1 VVLPVAILTLL
12 PALVLAAAPT
22 PPDDAPRGVRLTTS
36 ATVERIPLAGMHG
49 PVECTVDALLRTI
62 RLRPTKDKPS
72 ALLARIVTHAGGLCP
87 TAVVRDGAV
96 ELTCRSRRFDAEVVR
111 PGKSQT
117 QFLDI
122 NELRGLPWRAGPD
135 RAPGYFFDPWRVG
148 IGQSCPGRAD
158 AARGEC
164 QLKQG
169 HLLEAAQFFR
179 TALSTQHR
187 QMASLRLGDLAL
199 ATGDPV
205 TAVGWYKRV
214 GSLGVFGQFAA
225 GRLCE
230 LDGTCFG
237 STAEVRRAF
246 DPTGMP
252 EPMRAETLMRAAR
265 AEAYL
270 GRMRSAV
277 KIMADQ
283 IRSHGVA
290 SLCRESAE
298 LLCRRLLLQAM
309 REAVM
314 PPAEARALIAA
325 PANAA
330 VAAAPGAGGAP
341 GTAKGAAPAGSTA
354 NPPGLAAGIEGS
366 RAGLDIETPSGPD
379 DGEEASD
386 GEAEAP
392 EDDTVHL
399 TNLMQ
404 IFFALPSWDKGP
416 LAVDLAEAGAEVAL
430 RLGAPAFAGN
440 LLVTA
445 AREVPDRR
453 LSEHLLFAVEA
464 FLRSGDVV
472 RARVVAEYVEMRLGA
487 KGRAGERW
495 RVALKAIA
503 SSQEDDDEI
512 PSELR
517 AEIEK
522 EIEVSLDGLKD
533 ARAVLEK
540 ARTVLQGV
548 SEVSATKSAN
558 GKGSP
563 KAGGVRPR
571 GAVEGDRAGRAKAT
585 GTAAPAPGPPDG
597 AAAPSVPTGPGIALG
612 GG

>member
-1 VVLPVAILTLL
+1 MKIVVFPVAVLTLV
-12 PALVLAAAPT
+12 PALALAAAPT
-22 PPDDAPRGVRLTTS
+22 ADDAPQGVRLTTS
-36 ATVERIPLAGMHG
+36 ATVERIPLVGMHG
-49 PVECTVDALLRTI
+49 PVECSVDALLRTI
-62 RLRPTKDKPS
+62 RLRPTRDKPA
-72 ALLARIVTHAGGLCP
+72 ALLARIVTHTGGLCP

-96 ELTCRSRRFDAEVVR
+96 ELTCRSRRFDAEVIR
-111 PGKSQT
+111 QGKTQA

-122 NELRGLPWRAGPD
+122 NELRGLPWRAGLD

-205 TAVGWYKRV
+205 TAIGWYKRV

-252 EPMRAETLMRAAR
+252 EPMRAETLMHAAR

-283 IRSHGVA
+283 IHAHGVA

-314 PPAEARALIAA
+314 PAAEVRALVA
-325 PANAA
+325 PPA
-330 VAAAPGAGGAP
+330 VAAAAGAGGAGGAQV
-341 GTAKGAAPAGSTA
+341 GTAKAGATAGSPKNRAGAAAGG
-354 NPPGLAAGIEGS
+354 NGPRIVVEGE
-366 RAGLDIETPSGPD
+366 AQ
-379 DGEEASD
+379 DGEDED
-386 GEAEAP
+386 EERGEGGADP
-392 EDDTVHL
+392 LEDETVHL

-453 LSEHLLFAVEA
+453 LSEHLLLAVEA

-472 RARVVAEYVEMRLGA
+472 RARVVAEYVEMRLGP

-495 RVALKAIA
+495 RAALKAIA
-503 SSQEDDDEI
+503 SAEDDDDEI

-522 EIEVSLDGLKD
+522 EIDASLDGLKD
-533 ARAVLEK
+533 ARSVLEK
-540 ARTVLQGV
+540 ARTLLQGV
-548 SEVSATKSAN
+548 SEVSATKNAN
-558 GKGSP
+558 KRANQ
-563 KAGGVRPR
+563 KADASRSR
-571 GAVEGDRAGRAKAT
+571 GALGGAQPVGTKGAGS
-585 GTAAPAPGPPDG
+585 GGPPD
-597 AAAPSVPTGPGIALG
+597 AAVAGPGIAEG